1 MFTGSLKRVQSSV
14 VNLLLYVP
22 CFQLDQL
29 TVQSTHSGFHIFH
42 ERGQPL
48 SVVVLSGQSG
58 QNRNQLDLGYSQAA
72 GVLSRGETQWTA
84 ARSSDKISVVL
95 VWQPK
100 PLSFFI

>member
-29 TVQSTHSGFHIFH
+29 TVQSTHSGVHKVSPDPAIFH

-48 SVVVLSGQSG
+48 SVVVLSSP
-58 QNRNQLDLGYSQAA
+58 LK
-72 GVLSRGETQWTA
+72 TA
-84 ARSSDKISVVL
+84 TS
-95 VWQPK
+95 
-100 PLSFFI
+100 